1 MDLTDGLSF
10 HIINEPITPI
20 RLFSIKI
27 MREWP
32 VEFPTLETKN
42 DSPTHSKKHQNSV
55 LSELFG

>member
-42 DSPTHSKKHQNSV
+42 DRPAQGEKH
-55 LSELFG
+55 